1 MSAGF
6 IGALAAGAAFGA
18 LAALVWRARREQ
30 ALTVEMEL
38 LRSQLKSEATL
49 GAERDQ
55 ALSRAR
61 EQLQAVFGD
70 LARDSLHRNGE
81 MFLQLAGE
89 RLAREQHDASQALK
103 QRETA
108 IETLVQPIREAL
120 AKTEAQIQA
129 IERDRIDSFAG
140 IKAQMEGLSSGQNLL
155 SRETRNLVTALRRPD
170 VRGQWGEITLRRLVE
185 LSGMTLHVDFTEQ
198 LHLATEAGAIR
209 PDMVVHLPDKRDIVV
224 DVKTPLEAYL
234 AAIEAQTDDEIRA
247 QLRRHSQV
255 VGARVRELSTK
266 QYWSQFERSPDFVI
280 LFLPGDQFL
289 TAALQEN
296 PGLMD
301 DALRQNVML
310 ATPTS
315 LVALLK
321 TVAYGWKQ
329 SILADNAAEI
339 RRLGEDLYKRL
350 AVFGEHLARLG
361 KSLGSSVDSFNK
373 AVGSLE
379 QQVLPA
385 ARRFPDLGLRMIRE
399 LEPLEPVSNLTRIPR
414 AADADA
420 ATDAEDGGNA
430 PPPRAGEAG
439 SDGACRDLPI
449 PGGAAGHGALLELAF
464 CRARIAWRP
473 ARHLCAAR
481 RVAGSHRSGHRNRH
495 RAIETRV
502 VAGRNAAARC
512 PLPRSPHQRLSG
524 RLAGRRRGRFLAPAQ
539 RGCRRRSR
547 SERRTSGACG

>member
-1 MSAGF
+1 MSVGLVWL
-6 IGALAAGAAFGA
+6 ALAGGAAFGA

-30 ALTVEMEL
+30 ILTVEMEL
-38 LRSQLKSEATL
+38 LRSRLKSEETV
-49 GAERDQ
+49 GAEREQ

-61 EQLQAVFGD
+61 EQSQAVFGE
-70 LARDSLHRNGE
+70 LARESLQSNSE
-81 MFLQLAGE
+81 VFLQLARE
-89 RLAREQHDASQALK
+89 RLAREQLDASQALK
-103 QRETA
+103 ERETA
-108 IETLVQPIREAL
+108 IESLVQPIRDAL

-140 IKAQMEGLSSGQNLL
+140 IKTQMEGLASGQNLL

-198 LHLATEAGAIR
+198 HHLATEAGAIR
-209 PDMVVHLPDKRDIVV
+209 PDMIVHLPDKRDIVV
-224 DVKTPLEAYL
+224 DVKTPLDAYL
-234 AAIEAQTDDEIRA
+234 AAVEAQTDNDRRS

-296 PGLMD
+296 PGLID
-301 DALRQNVML
+301 DSLRQNVML

-321 TVAYGWKQ
+321 IVAYGWKQ

-350 AVFGEHLARLG
+350 AVFGEHLGKLG

-399 LEPLEPVSNLTRIPR
+399 LEPIEPVSNLTRIPR
-414 AADADA
+414 AADALQHPA
-420 ATDAEDGGNA
+420 GSEDVVPGQQ
-430 PPPRAGEAG
+430 GEAG
-439 SDGACRDLPI
+439 SDG
-449 PGGAAGHGALLELAF
+449 
-464 CRARIAWRP
+464 
-473 ARHLCAAR
+473 
-481 RVAGSHRSGHRNRH
+481 
-495 RAIETRV
+495 T
-502 VAGRNAAARC
+502 
-512 PLPRSPHQRLSG
+512 
-524 RLAGRRRGRFLAPAQ
+524 
-539 RGCRRRSR
+539 
-547 SERRTSGACG
+547 